1 MGRRR
6 AGRPAI
12 RVSLIAL
19 AWLALLVTATA
30 LPAAARADDAEPP
43 EITSFSLTPAIVDT
57 TAADQTLTVRMRLTD
72 DQVGVGL
79 VKVYLRPAAGPQT
92 AFAYVSRVSGSA
104 LDGDYEGALIL
115 PAGSTPGLWRVAYL
129 RVYDQVENLVE
140 LDWQD
145 LEARFGP
152 GCASITNTALTADST
167 PPVVT
172 AFSLTPA
179 EVDTDGGDQT
189 VTVRVR
195 LTDDQAGVDE
205 LVRHAEWSGGFYL
218 RAAAGGQSRWAM
230 LHRVSGTDRDGEY
243 EGTCTLRKGS
253 RSGLWQVQLSVMD
266 RLGNAVSLLST
277 EIEDLFG
284 AGSASLNNEAAT
296 SDTTPPRVT
305 SFTITPAEVDTE
317 AGEQTV
323 LVRMRLTDDL
333 AGVNATGD
341 HADPVPATQFALE
354 PLIGTQRAHGMPERV
369 SGTGLDGV
377 YEALVTLPKSSKEG
391 IWRIRHLAL
400 VDKVGNMTD
409 WSPDG
414 PAPPLPGLDGLVVG
428 NTATAQQVTIER
440 DWTIETAHTA
450 VTFPAGTVVGRADDG
465 RFAFSELTA
474 QEFALDEEVPQEGL
488 DGVPVVTLRLGIP
501 GLGLSFSKPVAVS
514 LLVGARYDGYRLAIQ
529 SLTEGAA
536 VWADEQAA
544 DVVDGRCRFTV
555 THATRFA
562 AGLLLPSPR
571 RLTPAAARRG
581 ATLTITGKGFGERRG
596 ASRVL
601 VGSRPCARYISWS
614 STRITCKVPA
624 KSRLGRVKVR
634 LVTQAGTVAAGTVTV
649 KR

>member
-1 MGRRR
+1 MGSRC
-6 AGRPAI
+6 AGRPAFK
-12 RVSLIAL
+12 VSLIAL
-19 AWLALLVTATA
+19 VLLALLVSTAA
-30 LPAAARADDAEPP
+30 LPATARADDADPP
-43 EITSFSLTPAIVDT
+43 QITSFSLTPAVVDT
-57 TAADQTLTVRMRLTD
+57 AAADQTLTVRMHLTD

-92 AFAYVSRVSGSA
+92 AFAYVNRVSGSA
-104 LDGDYEGALIL
+104 LEGDYEGTLVL
-115 PAGSTPGLWRVAYL
+115 PVGSTPGLWRVAHL
-129 RVYDQVENLVE
+129 RIYDDLENLVE

-145 LEARFGP
+145 LEGRFGA
-152 GCASITNTALTADST
+152 GCASIANTALTSDST

-172 AFSLTPA
+172 AFSLTPS
-179 EVDTDGGDQT
+179 EVDTDSGDQT

-205 LVRHAEWSGGFYL
+205 LVRHSEWSGGFYL
-218 RAAAGGQSRWAM
+218 QAAAGGQHHWAM

-243 EGTCTLRKGS
+243 EGSCTLRRGS
-253 RSGLWQVQLSVMD
+253 MTGLWRVQLSVMD
-266 RLGNAVSLLST
+266 RLGNSSSLLPA
-277 EIEDLFG
+277 EIEEQFG
-284 AGSASLNNEAAT
+284 AGCAGVTNAAAS
-296 SDTTPPRVT
+296 SDTTPPRIT

-333 AGVNATGD
+333 AGINATGD
-341 HADPVPATQFALE
+341 YADLVLATQFALE
-354 PLIGTQRAHGMPERV
+354 PLIGTQRAYGMPERV

-377 YEALVTLPKSSKEG
+377 YEALVTLPESSKEG
-391 IWRIRHLAL
+391 VWRIRHLAL
-400 VDKVGNMTD
+400 VDKVGNMTN
-409 WSPDG
+409 WSPDD
-414 PAPPLPGLDGLVVG
+414 PATPLPGLDGLVLV

-440 DWTIETAHTA
+440 DWTIATAHTSSA
-450 VTFPAGTVVGRADDG
+450 FSAGTVVSRTDDG
-465 RFAFSELTA
+465 RFAFSEMTA

-514 LLVGARYDGYRLAIQ
+514 MAVGAKYDGYRLAVQ

-562 AGLLLPSPR
+562 ASLAPPSPR
-571 RLTPAAARRG
+571 RLAPASARRG
-581 ATLTITGKGFGERRG
+581 ATLTIVGRGFGKQRG

-601 VGSRPCARYISWS
+601 FGSTPCARYVSWS
-614 STRITCKVPA
+614 PTRITCKIPA
-624 KSRLGRVKVR
+624 RARPVRLKVR
-634 LVTQAGTVAAGTVTV
+634 LVTAAGTAVAGTFRV